1 MHTTRLSGRL
11 SGPSSGRRR
20 TSLRTAAAVSALGLS
35 LTTASA
41 LAAPTPSTAD
51 APPSSPVGRVVA
63 EGLAAPFGLAVGR
76 AGSVLVAEAGAGQVT
91 RVDRRGRTSTVVSD
105 APGVAGVASRGP
117 FVWSVLG
124 GPPPPDEQARL
135 TPGAARGAAAPYA
148 PTSVLRT
155 NLDTGRTVVIA
166 DLEDHEL
173 AENPDGQQ
181 QLVDGVPVDA
191 LSNPF
196 SMTLT
201 PRGLLVADGGAN
213 DVLRVDPR
221 TGEVTTFFVPPNPRT
236 PECLADDAQANPGT
250 VGCDSVPTGVAYRGG
265 AVYVSTLGSE
275 RPGAGRIYRLSDRTG
290 RVQRVWDGLDSPTGV
305 AVGRHALF
313 YSQVFG
319 GQGGQVVKV
328 DRAGRSTAAAYPT
341 PTGLLHARGR
351 LWASIG
357 SLSPSG
363 SVVVVPRRAFVALPQ

>member
-1 MHTTRLSGRL
+1 MHTTRPSGR
-11 SGPSSGRRR
+11 PR
-20 TSLRTAAAVSALGLS
+20 TRLRALAATGALGLS
-35 LTTASA
+35 LTTGSA
-41 LAAPTPSTAD
+41 LAAPAPHLAEDPAPSALT
-51 APPSSPVGRVVA
+51 GRVVA
-63 EGLAAPFGLAVGR
+63 DGLASPFGLSVGR
-76 AGSVLVAEAGAGQVT
+76 AGSLLVAEAGAGQVT
-91 RVDRRGRTSTVVSD
+91 RVDRRGRTTAVVSD
-105 APGVAGVASRGP
+105 APGVAGVASRGR

-135 TPGAARGAAAPYA
+135 APGATRAAAAPYG

-155 NLDTGRTVVIA
+155 NLDTGRTVAIA
-166 DLEDHEL
+166 DLEDYEL
-173 AENPDGQQ
+173 AANPDGQQ
-181 QLVDGVPVDA
+181 QLVGGVPVDA

-213 DVLRVDPR
+213 DVLRVDPW
-221 TGEVTTFFVPPNPRT
+221 TGRVTTFFVPPNPRT

-265 AVYVSTLGSE
+265 SIYVSTLGSE

-305 AVGRHALF
+305 AVGRYAVF

-328 DRAGRSTAAAYPT
+328 DRAGRSSVASYPT

-351 LWASIG
+351 LWASVG

-363 SVVVVPRRAFVALPQ
+363 SVVVVPRRAFVASPQ